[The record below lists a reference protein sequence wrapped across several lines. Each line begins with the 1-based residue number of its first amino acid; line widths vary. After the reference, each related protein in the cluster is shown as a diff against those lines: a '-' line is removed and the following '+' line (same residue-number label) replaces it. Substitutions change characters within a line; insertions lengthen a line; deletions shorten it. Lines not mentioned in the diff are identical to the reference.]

1 MKSTIAPAFILAGV
15 MLIGGLSACAPPNP
29 PEASE
34 SNPAKEDTVSL
45 EKPKADAVSSD
56 ATKPD
61 ATAANPVTSSET
73 KADATTSKD
82 AKSDADTA
90 ASKDAK
96 SDADTAASKD
106 AKSDADTATSKDA
119 KSDTVAANPTDS
131 QKPKLSNAE
140 RAQKRKEVSK
150 QLAKVLTV
158 EQYKELN
165 AKLKSGKK
173 MRKALTEINLT
184 AEQKPKVKA
193 IIKDLYPRAAQNLQ
207 KSSETKPQ

>member
-34 SNPAKEDTVSL
+34 SNPAKEDPVSL

-56 ATKPD
+56 AAKPD
-61 ATAANPVTSSET
+61 ATAASPVSSSET
-73 KADATTSKD
+73 KADAADSKD
-82 AKSDADTA
+82 SKSDAVSETKADAA

-96 SDADTAASKD
+96 SDA
-106 AKSDADTATSKDA
+106 
-119 KSDTVAANPTDS
+119 VGANPKKS
-131 QKPKLSNAE
+131 QKPKLSDAE
-140 RAQKRKEVSK
+140 RAQKRKEVSQK
-150 QLAKVLTV
+150 LAKVLTA

>member
-34 SNPAKEDTVSL
+34 SNPAKEDPVSL

-56 ATKPD
+56 AAKPD
-61 ATAANPVTSSET
+61 ATAASPVSSSET
-73 KADATTSKD
+73 KAD
-82 AKSDADTA
+82 A

-96 SDADTAASKD
+96 SDE
-106 AKSDADTATSKDA
+106 
-119 KSDTVAANPTDS
+119 VAANPTNS
-131 QKPKLSNAE
+131 QKPKLSDAE
-140 RAQKRKEVSK
+140 RAQKRKEVSQK
-150 QLAKVLTV
+150 LAKVLSA
-158 EQYKELN
+158 EQYKQLN

-193 IIKDLYPRAAQNLQ
+193 IIKDLYPRAAQNIQ